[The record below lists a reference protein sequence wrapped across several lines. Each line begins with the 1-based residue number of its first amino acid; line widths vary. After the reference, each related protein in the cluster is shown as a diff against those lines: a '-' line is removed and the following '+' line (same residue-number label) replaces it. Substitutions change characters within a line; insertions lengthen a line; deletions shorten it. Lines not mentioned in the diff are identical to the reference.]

1 VSATERSEGA
11 AISVRGASK
20 RFRLYHDRPTSLK
33 QSITRFNRQ
42 QHEEFWAVRDVDIEI
57 PKGSTYG
64 LIGHNGSGKSTLLRM
79 IAGIYRPTTGEIT
92 TRGRISALL
101 ELGAGFHPEL
111 TGRENIFLNAS
122 ILGLSRKEIRPKVD
136 EIVEFAG
143 LGEFID
149 SPVKVYSSGMYVR
162 LGFAVAVH
170 VDPEI
175 LIIDEVIAV
184 GDEEFQRRCFDHLYE
199 LRRRGTTIV
208 VVSHSHAL
216 IQQLCD
222 EIAWLDHGV
231 LQADGEPAE
240 IILSYLKKVDLAEH
254 DRLVR
259 ERTAGAQEDRSAPPG
274 DDLGGPEDRP
284 AGGRRHG
291 TGEITICQVEVI
303 GPEGSPTAH
312 TLSPMTLRLHLTASK
327 PIEDPVVG
335 IAIHHDS
342 GAHLAGWN
350 TRLDGLALGTVSGD
364 FTIDYVVP
372 RLVLQPGTY
381 RISVSAYDANIMHA
395 FDVQD
400 RAHVL
405 RVQHGPHM
413 QAHGL
418 VDLSGTFS
426 LLPGAS

>member
-1 VSATERSEGA
+1 MAGSGEPAVT
-11 AISVRGASK
+11 VDHVSK

-33 QSITRFNRQ
+33 QSITRLNRAEHQ
-42 QHEEFWAVRDVDIEI
+42 DFWALRDISLEI

-79 IAGIYRPTTGEIT
+79 VAGIHRPTTGTIAT
-92 TRGRISALL
+92 QGRISALL

-184 GDEEFQRRCFDHLYE
+184 GDEEFQRRCFDHLYG

-216 IQQLCD
+216 VQQLCD
-222 EIAWLDHGV
+222 EIAWLDHGQ
-231 LQADGEPAE
+231 LQATGEPSD
-240 IILSYLKKVDLAEH
+240 IILSYLKRVDLAEH
-254 DRLVR
+254 DRLIR
-259 ERTAGAQEDRSAPPG
+259 EREAAAPPDG
-274 DDLGGPEDRP
+274 EATEAAAEEG
-284 AGGRRHG
+284 GGRRHG
-291 TGEITICQVEVI
+291 SGELTIQKVDVV
-303 GPEGSPTAH
+303 GPDGSPAAR
-312 TLSPMTLRLHLTASK
+312 TLYPLTLRLHLRATM
-327 PIEDPVVG
+327 PIAGPVIG
-335 IAIHHDS
+335 LAIHHDS
-342 GAHLAGWN
+342 GPHLAGWN
-350 TRLDGLALGTVSGD
+350 TQLDGVDLGTVDGD
-364 FTIDYVVP
+364 LVVEYQVP
-372 RLVLQPGTY
+372 SLVLQPGTY
-381 RISVSAYDANIMHA
+381 RISVSAYDAHIMHA

-405 RVQHGPHM
+405 RVQHGPHT

-418 VDLSGTFS
+418 VDLSGHFS
-426 LLPGAS
+426 VVP